1 MRATACS
8 APAATTHPY
17 RTRRHA
23 SYRSSDQ
30 PPRRR
35 FRLSRRAPAHNDGQA
50 VPSRLFGRAYSS
62 AACSCGDWQMS
73 NPIKGYVSESR
84 KAHLAG
90 HADSFPALRELL
102 RLG

>member
-1 MRATACS
+1 M
-8 APAATTHPY
+8 
-17 RTRRHA
+17 
-23 SYRSSDQ
+23 
-30 PPRRR
+30 
-35 FRLSRRAPAHNDGQA
+35 
-50 VPSRLFGRAYSS
+50 PSRLFGRAYSS